1 MTPGGQVTV
10 ELKPTG
16 SATFIGFLLEARSGE
31 DDSIIGSFVTLAND
45 GKYVNCGSKPQTAVT
60 HVNNS
65 PKSSVQVK
73 WTAPSDFVGSVK
85 IVATFV
91 QSYNTY
97 WVKVPSNDVVLVKN
111 ISLSNEENLDDI
123 YPDYENGSQQMF
135 CNLILYLTIIY
146 ISFYY

>member
-1 MTPGGQVTV
+1 MSV

-16 SATFIGFLLEARSGE
+16 SATFIGFLLEARSVE
-31 DDSIIGSFVTLAND
+31 DDSIIGSFVTVNND
-45 GKYVNCGSKPQTAVT
+45 GKYVNCGNKPQTAVT
-60 HVNNS
+60 HVNKD

-97 WVKVPSNDVVLVKN
+97 WVKVPSNDVVAVKT

-123 YPDYENGSQQMF
+123 YPDDIEDVENNGNQQLF
-135 CNLILYLTIIY
+135 CNLILYSTIVYNSIY
-146 ISFYY
+146 Y